1 MIDKLCNIFFTCI
14 AALHSTK
21 KKKLGCNFNCVR
33 KAVC

>member
-1 MIDKLCNIFFTCI
+1 MIDKLCHIFFTCI

-21 KKKLGCNFNCVR
+21 KLGYNFNCVR